1 MDPRGGQCRAR
12 NVNTRE
18 VSLHA
23 GHVGSPARQ
32 HLSNDRE
39 KSSYDARI
47 SSPKITQ
54 ILLPNTRASEHS
66 RSHLYHSGPDSG
78 SELPSRRPGQQ
89 LHLPGSSVLYH
100 GIIPMSGPQPTNR
113 RGDVWLVGAGP
124 SLSQDPE
131 ERPLQDSA
139 PLDSVHKSS
148 NETQQIRDRKL
159 RECPAGWT
167 LHQKHCYYHN
177 TLQKSTWE
185 GAEHDCAQRSNSHL
199 TSVHSEAD
207 MSWLWKF
214 AGKKPFW
221 IGQCRARNVNTRE
234 VSLHAGHVGSPARQ
248 HLSNDR
254 EKSSYDAGISSPKIT
269 QILLPNTRASEHSR
283 SHLYHYGPDSGS
295 ELPSRRPGQQL
306 HLPGSSVLVRSFNF
320 LKRKKGR
327 KKKALITLGIN
338 EKYHGIIP
346 MSGPQPTNRRG
357 DVWLVGA
364 GPSLSQDPEE
374 RPLQDSAPLDSVHKS
389 SNETQQDRKLREC
402 PAGWTLHQKHCYY
415 HNTLQKSTW
424 EGAEHDCAQRS
435 NSHLTSV
442 HSEADMSWLWKF
454 AGKKPFWIGVT
465 VISN

>member
-39 KSSYDARI
+39 KSSYDAKM

-113 RGDVWLVGAGP
+113 RGDVWL
-124 SLSQDPE
+124 L
-131 ERPLQDSA
+131 
-139 PLDSVHKSS
+139 
-148 NETQQIRDRKL
+148 
-159 RECPAGWT
+159 
-167 LHQKHCYYHN
+167 
-177 TLQKSTWE
+177 
-185 GAEHDCAQRSNSHL
+185 
-199 TSVHSEAD
+199 
-207 MSWLWKF
+207 
-214 AGKKPFW
+214 
-221 IGQCRARNVNTRE
+221 
-234 VSLHAGHVGSPARQ
+234 
-248 HLSNDR
+248 
-254 EKSSYDAGISSPKIT
+254 
-269 QILLPNTRASEHSR
+269 
-283 SHLYHYGPDSGS
+283 
-295 ELPSRRPGQQL
+295 
-306 HLPGSSVLVRSFNF
+306 
-320 LKRKKGR
+320 
-327 KKKALITLGIN
+327 
-338 EKYHGIIP
+338 
-346 MSGPQPTNRRG
+346 
-357 DVWLVGA
+357 GA

-454 AGKKPFWIGVT
+454 AGKKPFWIALLSTIKLADRRVIYENEKRKEMQIYVCVRVYARQKNT
-465 VISN
+465 VLKDTSVLFLPPVPGFLQHSFV